1 MCFKKLENRHCV
13 DGLHRIIEQNT
24 TLDKALSECAQ
35 DKLCDKVYDYLC
47 DNRGQF
53 YLCYNGSPDFY
64 SVRRPRTDL
73 IPQVE
78 KNKKFSSCLFVKE
91 TKSGKFLT
99 VVKTFF
105 LFWVIILLR
114 K

>member
-1 MCFKKLENRHCV
+1 MCFKKLEDRHCV

-35 DKLCDKVYDYLC
+35 DKLCEKVYDFLC

-53 YLCYNGSPDFY
+53 YLCYKGSPDFY
-64 SVRRPRTDL
+64 SVGRTRFDL
-73 IPQVE
+73 VSQE
-78 KNKKFSSCLFVKE
+78 KKNKKVSSCLFVKE

-99 VVKTFF
+99 V
-105 LFWVIILLR
+105 LQILVLL
-114 K
+114 